1 MPAPA
6 AAATNGVAPAAGA
19 LHEWR
24 TCFAEDGTPYFHQPR
39 TGRTTWD
46 WRELGLPAASAKD
59 AAAAAAAL
67 PPASPA
73 AKPPPPAVGAPAGA
87 AGPAAAWG
95 DAEWDLVLVLD
106 LPEGDC
112 ALESVQ
118 EQRAKEAAKKK
129 KKGGCCAAFLES
141 EERERRQLSVGLS
154 LNPDEAG
161 ALPAAAFDEDQRVGW
176 LLSVLKERVAG
187 AGLMWKLLKL
197 MPEEDRAREE
207 KGEHEWLSG
216 HCRVLFAIGASRVV
230 EGGRVGLPRLEA
242 EAERLKLRLRLG
254 NDDDDAP
261 SEAIHFRRADRLR
274 FAPFKSGLRQ
284 RLLFS
289 VLRADDFEE
298 DDKIPPS
305 ERSGAGLDLEQLVAS
320 KRVKEL
326 IQLHDQDEADALLAK
341 LAGLRSVAGV
351 CAWPTD
357 VARDMNEYFGAEVA
371 FYFCWANV
379 YTRSLWVPAICGVVL
394 HALGDYAPEVLA
406 SPDNMYYVDSALV
419 GGFCLL
425 IVLWA
430 TLFEETWKRRAKRLL
445 FDWCEDDSGN
455 NVSLN
460 RHFRPDK
467 REPFRPGFYTA
478 DGLWVDVDASDKAG
492 ATPLAE
498 WSNPRWRLLHQL
510 ESIGVFLLFAA
521 ACLASIASTML
532 LKLYLTEL
540 LDAGKYLSSIIN
552 TVVIMAFNVFW
563 RTTALGL
570 NRREN
575 YRLER
580 DHRRGLVYK
589 LFIFQFI
596 NCYFSLFYIA
606 FIKPYG
612 VAGMIIGISDACPID
627 AADAAALSE
636 WSSADV
642 DGSTLDDGSNSTS
655 VVEVPT
661 CGEELRLLLI
671 SLMLTNLLLGPLLE
685 LKRPLQMKLLTK
697 VKAKGKRLFAMSKGK
712 RAVQPEEA
720 PPKAPKAGSSDEARA
735 RTERSKALRRQKSE
749 AALAGG
755 SLAADAE
762 HEMWCGELI
771 EQFERA
777 DSKSIDLGLGATFYE
792 FNELVVQMGYIV
804 MFSVALPSVAAF
816 ALANNLL
823 EVRLDAFKAL
833 AVVRRPPAS
842 AARGIGSWANIL
854 HFLSILGIFIN
865 LLFLTFT
872 IRPQWSSSLSLNERL
887 LLAVAAEH
895 VLIAA
900 KIALDKLIPDVPA
913 AMRKRTARLQY
924 MATRAAQHGSVSSAA
939 SSAALLSRMNGV
951 VAAPIQ

>member
-1 MPAPA
+1 M
-6 AAATNGVAPAAGA
+6 
-19 LHEWR
+19 
-24 TCFAEDGTPYFHQPR
+24 
-39 TGRTTWD
+39 
-46 WRELGLPAASAKD
+46 
-59 AAAAAAAL
+59 
-67 PPASPA
+67 
-73 AKPPPPAVGAPAGA
+73 
-87 AGPAAAWG
+87 
-95 DAEWDLVLVLD
+95 
-106 LPEGDC
+106 
-112 ALESVQ
+112 
-118 EQRAKEAAKKK
+118 
-129 KKGGCCAAFLES
+129 
-141 EERERRQLSVGLS
+141 
-154 LNPDEAG
+154 
-161 ALPAAAFDEDQRVGW
+161 
-176 LLSVLKERVAG
+176 
-187 AGLMWKLLKL
+187 
-197 MPEEDRAREE
+197 
-207 KGEHEWLSG
+207 
-216 HCRVLFAIGASRVV
+216 
-230 EGGRVGLPRLEA
+230 
-242 EAERLKLRLRLG
+242 
-254 NDDDDAP
+254 
-261 SEAIHFRRADRLR
+261 
-274 FAPFKSGLRQ
+274 
-284 RLLFS
+284 
-289 VLRADDFEE
+289 
-298 DDKIPPS
+298 
-305 ERSGAGLDLEQLVAS
+305 
-320 KRVKEL
+320 
-326 IQLHDQDEADALLAK
+326 
-341 LAGLRSVAGV
+341 
-351 CAWPTD
+351 
-357 VARDMNEYFGAEVA
+357 
-371 FYFCWANV
+371 
-379 YTRSLWVPAICGVVL
+379 
-394 HALGDYAPEVLA
+394 LA
-406 SPDNMYYVDSALV
+406 SPDDLYYVDSALV

-445 FDWCEDDSGN
+445 FDWCEDDTGN

-510 ESIGVFLLFAA
+510 ESCGVFLLFAA
-521 ACLASIASTML
+521 ACLASIASMML
-532 LKLYLTEL
+532 LKLYLTEF
-540 LDAGKYLSSIIN
+540 

-642 DGSTLDDGSNSTS
+642 DGSTLDDGSNTTS

-720 PPKAPKAGSSDEARA
+720 PPKAPKAGSRRGARA
-735 RTERSKALRRQKSE
+735 PGDRKRFGGEVE
-749 AALAGG
+749 AALPS

-872 IRPQWSSSLSLNERL
+872 IRPQWSSSLSLNERI

-900 KIALDKLIPDVPA
+900 KIALDKLAHPRRARGDAQEDGAPPVHGDARRAARLGLRPVRHSLRRLAASMAAARCEVKLTCEFVSRAAWTPAFRPLAALADAAEHRESGHVPTANDQRLGSGRRAGPPQIPSLA
-913 AMRKRTARLQY
+913 AHARKRSHGHRRHARLRPRRSTFVSAS
-924 MATRAAQHGSVSSAA
+924 ATSSPTTRRA
-939 SSAALLSRMNGV
+939 RC
-951 VAAPIQ
+951 